1 MPNKTTSATLRASA
15 DSAVTPSRRG
25 SVSLVRKLTYVA
37 AGLALSATVFFGSA
51 AYAAEKPILIGQSVP
66 MGMANFKIASAISD
80 ATRALVDAVNDGG
93 GIGGRPVEL
102 ITLQDD
108 GTPEGY
114 ANNVAQLLEEDGVLA
129 IINCVGDRVCDAA
142 VPIIG
147 KADGVLVGTISGATA
162 LRGAGGGRVF
172 PVRGDYAAE
181 AEKLARQMATIG
193 ILRAVIM
200 SDATSLPE
208 KNDAL
213 TRALEA
219 NHIKVSRIKADE
231 SALDTLKGI
240 KPDALVLDLSAST
253 AMTTPLLQPDNQ
265 SQLPPIVVSMADPSL
280 VMTHYGL
287 IRGELEQVAADR
299 RVCTRITVYAHNGP
313 PPGRKRSAHGAGAGT
328 QLQKPRHGLME
339 VPDLHRPAGRGAGVR
354 VIPVRGR
361 VVGALML
368 QAGEEAVDDAHGNPG
383 QERFDHRQHRFAAG

>member
-1 MPNKTTSATLRASA
+1 MHSNEHAAVSRTPAPTHRALRFMTSAR
-15 DSAVTPSRRG
+15 
-25 SVSLVRKLTYVA
+25 VA
-37 AGLALSATVFFGSA
+37 RYLAWLAGTLALSAAVLLGN

-114 ANNVAQLLEEDGVLA
+114 ADNVAQLLEEDGVLA
-129 IINCVGDRVCDAA
+129 VINCVGDRVCDAA

-219 NHIKVSRIKADE
+219 NHIKVSRITADE
-231 SALDTLKGI
+231 RALDTLKGI

-280 VMTHYGL
+280 VMTVPS
-287 IRGELEQVAADR
+287 IRGRMLGFTTVVPNPEASPAPLANEFR
-299 RVCTRITVYAHNGP
+299 RVTAELPLSTNYLGFEAYLNLRVVLDAIGGISGVVDRASL
-313 PPGRKRSAHGAGAGT
+313 RT
-328 QLQKPRHGLME
+328 QLQGMSDRDIGGLRITPTGASDKT
-339 VPDLHRPAGRGAGVR
+339 VARIGLGVLSSAGYL
-354 VIPVRGR
+354 I
-361 VVGALML
+361 
-368 QAGEEAVDDAHGNPG
+368 E
-383 QERFDHRQHRFAAG
+383 